1 MELVRR
7 REAGTGEDA
16 LRLYGALV
24 GKPSRAPTHWAAS
37 CTHQECSLH
46 HLSPYIGKLKSVIA
60 SDLISQYSQPGDLVV
75 DPFCGCGTVPLEA
88 ALLGRR
94 IFASDSSAYAITLTN
109 GKLRAPT
116 TLKEA
121 LETLDSLLVRSESLP
136 LPDLRSVPRWVRDF
150 FHPCTLKE
158 TLRFTTFLKQKQEC
172 FFLAA
177 ILGILHHQRPGFLSF
192 PSSHL
197 VPYLRSD
204 KFPRGVY
211 PELYEYRAVS
221 DRLRAKVERTLKR
234 PPEKPLERL
243 IIGIQK
249 SVVETVNLPD
259 SIDCVV
265 TSPPYMNALDYV
277 RDNRLRLWF
286 LDSSYGEIEERGLT
300 NLSGFKN
307 AMRILATKL
316 ETRLRIG
323 GYCIFVVGEKKMRK
337 GNGFPSEELATI
349 FATHAPTLKLCQVMS
364 DSIPDVRRSRRR
376 LAGVKKEHIL
386 IFRKK

>member
-1 MELVRR
+1 MGR

-16 LRLYGALV
+16 LRRYGVLV
-24 GKPSRAPTHWAAS
+24 GRPSRAPTHWAAS

-60 SDLISQYSQPGDLVV
+60 RDLISQYSQPGDLVV

-94 IFASDSSAYAITLTN
+94 IFASDSSAYAITLTS

-121 LETLDSLLVRSESLP
+121 LETLDLLLVRAESFP

-150 FHPCTLKE
+150 FHPRTLKE
-158 TLRFTTFLKQKQEC
+158 TLRLTTLLKTKQEY
-172 FFLAA
+172 FFLSA

-197 VPYLRSD
+197 VPYLRSG
-204 KFPRGVY
+204 KFPRSVY
-211 PELYEYRAVS
+211 PELYKYRTIS
-221 DRLRAKVERTLKR
+221 DRLRAKIERILKR
-234 PPEKPLERL
+234 PPEKPFAKLVT
-243 IIGIQK
+243 GIQK

-259 SIDCVV
+259 NIDCVI

-286 LDSSYGEIEERGLT
+286 LGSSCGEIEERGLT
-300 NLSGFKN
+300 NLIGFKN
-307 AMRILATKL
+307 AIRTLATEL
-316 ETRLRIG
+316 EIKLRIG
-323 GYCIFVVGEKKMRK
+323 GYCIFVVGEKKTRK
-337 GNGFPSEELATI
+337 GSGFPSEELATI
-349 FATHAPTLKLCQVMS
+349 FAVCAPTLKLCQVIS

-386 IFRKK
+386 IFRKQ

>member
-1 MELVRR
+1 M
-7 REAGTGEDA
+7 
-16 LRLYGALV
+16 
-24 GKPSRAPTHWAAS
+24 
-37 CTHQECSLH
+37 H